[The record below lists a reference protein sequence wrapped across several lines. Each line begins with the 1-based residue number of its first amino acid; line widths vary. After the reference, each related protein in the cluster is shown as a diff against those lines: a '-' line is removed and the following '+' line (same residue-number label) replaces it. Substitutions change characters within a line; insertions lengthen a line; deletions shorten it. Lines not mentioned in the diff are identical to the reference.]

1 MDIFTLFK
9 SFQTSSMGVSSQKF
23 ASVFDAFWFLFAIVI
38 GTKNI
43 SLSLLCM
50 EIPSEIN
57 NCDFKLFLTCNNLT
71 LEKYSFIISLRVNSP
86 TAFSKHLDT
95 LFF

>member
-1 MDIFTLFK
+1 
-9 SFQTSSMGVSSQKF
+9 MGVSSQKF

-50 EIPSEIN
+50 EIPSEI
-57 NCDFKLFLTCNNLT
+57 
-71 LEKYSFIISLRVNSP
+71 IMI
-86 TAFSKHLDT
+86 
-95 LFF
+95 